1 MSFYMNTISYSPNS
15 NTKSCK
21 GGTMYRKHQ
30 FTYAIHGDEDE
41 DEVACKDGC
50 QL

>member
-1 MSFYMNTISYSPNS
+1 
-15 NTKSCK
+15 
-21 GGTMYRKHQ
+21 MYRKHQ

-41 DEVACKDGC
+41 DEDEVACKDGC